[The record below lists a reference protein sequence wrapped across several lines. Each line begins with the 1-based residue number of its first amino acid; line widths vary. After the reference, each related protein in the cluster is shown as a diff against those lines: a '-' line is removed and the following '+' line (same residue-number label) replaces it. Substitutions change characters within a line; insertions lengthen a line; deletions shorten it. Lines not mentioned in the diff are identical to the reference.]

1 MNNETIK
8 KRLDNLEKTQIEQ
21 EKKISKIEE
30 FIDKNKLIFE
40 KIIEE
45 KKLDDE
51 AWSDYLKEIKR

>member
-30 FIDKNKLIFE
+30 FIDKNKLFFE